1 MKREVSR
8 IKLDGYE
15 VELLGFAEEISY
27 YLQKSGAS
35 AENARDIS
43 QDVLVKMLESEIV
56 LPFEKMRAW
65 MYRVAVRL
73 YIDRYRRDKKYWEI
87 LQREFF
93 KDENVIAFDSPDYE
107 PLYQAV
113 ALLKEKYRLVIDLYY
128 FQNLSIK
135 EICQVLGI
143 SASKAK
149 IDLMRGRRD
158 LQKILEKEGD
168 YYDDFK

>member
-1 MKREVSR
+1 MTREVSR
-8 IKLDGYE
+8 IKLYGYE

-93 KDENVIAFDSPDYE
+93 KDENVIAFDTPDYE

-113 ALLKEKYRLVIDLYY
+113 ALLKEKYRLMIDLYY

-158 LQKILEKEGD
+158 LQKILEKEGY
-168 YYDDFK
+168 YYD

>member
-1 MKREVSR
+1 MSR

-93 KDENVIAFDSPDYE
+93 KDENVIAFDSPDSDYE

-135 EICQVLGI
+135 EKEICQVLGI

-149 IDLMRGRRD
+149 IDLMRGRCD
-158 LQKILEKEGD
+158 LQKILEKEGY

>member
-1 MKREVSR
+1 M
-8 IKLDGYE
+8 KLDGYE
-15 VELLGFAEEISY
+15 VKLLEFAEEISY

-35 AENARDIS
+35 TENARDIS
-43 QDVLVKMLESEIV
+43 QDVLVKMLESELI

-65 MYRVAVRL
+65 MYRVAIRL
-73 YIDRYRRDKKYWEI
+73 YIDCYRRDKKYWEI

-93 KDENVIAFDSPDYE
+93 KDENIMTFDTPDYE
-107 PLYQAV
+107 PLYQAMT
-113 ALLKEKYRLVIDLYY
+113 LLKENYRLVIDLYY
-128 FQNLSIK
+128 FQNFSIK

-149 IDLMRGRRD
+149 VDLMRGRRH
-158 LQKILEKEGD
+158 LKKILEKEGY

>member
-1 MKREVSR
+1 M
-8 IKLDGYE
+8 KLDGYE
-15 VELLGFAEEISY
+15 VKLLEFAEEISY

-35 AENARDIS
+35 TENARDIS
-43 QDVLVKMLESEIV
+43 QDVLVKMLESELI
-56 LPFEKMRAW
+56 LPFDKMRAW

-93 KDENVIAFDSPDYE
+93 RNENTTPFDTPDYE

-128 FQNLSIK
+128 FQNLSTK

-143 SASKAK
+143 SASKVK
-149 IDLMRGRRD
+149 IDLMRGRHH
-158 LQKILEKEGD
+158 LQKLLEKEG
-168 YYDDFK
+168 YHYDDFK